1 MLLQMER
8 AKPREFT
15 MGRQRSIPSFEDQIA
30 ADKLRLE
37 AEVAHLPSGR
47 RKDQLLRKIRQLET
61 ASHISDWLS
70 SPGLQPPKDSRSKR
84 EDNKHH

>member
-47 RKDQLLRKIRQLET
+47 RNDRAAKENQATGDGISHKRLAFLAGPST
-61 ASHISDWLS
+61 AQGFAL
-70 SPGLQPPKDSRSKR
+70 KA
-84 EDNKHH
+84 